1 MSDLPI
7 VKREANLQR
16 TVVQASD
23 VRQRSRRRQTNIY
36 AIWRLAVLIVVAG
49 IVLLPLTA
57 TVLGGFKD
65 LGELR
70 TNPLGLPRVW
80 LWGNYWDILDSR
92 RYWRVL
98 GNSLFI
104 ASFTV
109 ALTVALSATA
119 AFAFAHLR
127 FFGRRFL
134 FNYLVLG
141 LMFPAAAAIL
151 PLFIRVRQLGLV
163 DTPWGVILP
172 QVAFGLAMGVL
183 LMRNA
188 YRQLPTELLDA
199 ALVDGCGYMRY
210 FAHITLPLS
219 RPILSTVGIIAFV
232 GSWNNYLVPLIMLD
246 TNSLYP
252 WPLGL
257 MDYEGQYSTNWQLV
271 LAFITLT
278 ILPAVIMFVI
288 AQKYIVEGLTAG
300 AVKG

>member
-1 MSDLPI
+1 MSDLP
-7 VKREANLQR
+7 LQR
-16 TVVQASD
+16 HHAMGETQAVPRATD
-23 VRQRSRRRQTNIY
+23 RLRSRRRQ
-36 AIWRLAVLIVVAG
+36 ARAFAVWRLGILIIVAD
-49 IVLLPLTA
+49 IVLLPLAA

-65 LGELR
+65 LGQLR
-70 TNPLGLPRVW
+70 TNPLGLPRLW
-80 LWGNYWDILDSR
+80 LWRNYWDILASL

-98 GNSLFI
+98 GNSLLF
-104 ASFTV
+104 AS
-109 ALTVALSATA
+109 LTVVLTLCLASTA
-119 AFAFAHLR
+119 AFAFAHLK

-134 FNYLVLG
+134 FNYMVLG

-188 YRQLPTELLDA
+188 FRQLPSELLDA

-210 FAHITLPLS
+210 FLHVTLPLS

-246 TNSLYP
+246 SAHLYP

-257 MDYEGQYSTNWQLV
+257 MDYQGEYSTAWQLV

-278 ILPAVIMFVI
+278 ILPAILMFVL
-288 AQKYIVEGLTAG
+288 AQRYIVEGLTAG

>member
-1 MSDLPI
+1 MSDLPL
-7 VKREANLQR
+7 VKREAGLQR
-16 TVVQASD
+16 KVMEGIEA
-23 VRQRSRRRQTNIY
+23 RPRSRRRQATLY
-36 AIWRLAVLIVVAG
+36 GVWRLAILIVVAG
-49 IVLLPLTA
+49 IVLLPLMA

-70 TNPLGLPRVW
+70 TNPLGLPRIW
-80 LWGNYWDILDSR
+80 LWHNYWDILSSQ

-109 ALTVALSATA
+109 ALTVVLSATA

-188 YRQLPTELLDA
+188 YRQLPSELLDA

-210 FAHITLPLS
+210 FAYITLPLS

-257 MDYEGQYSTNWQLV
+257 MDYEGQYSTSWQLV

-278 ILPAVIMFVI
+278 ILPAIIMFVL

>member
-7 VKREANLQR
+7 VKREAGLQR
-16 TVVQASD
+16 RVARVATT
-23 VRQRSRRRQTNIY
+23 RQTSRRHQATLY
-36 AIWRLAVLIVVAG
+36 GVWRMAVLILVAG
-49 IVLLPLTA
+49 IVLLPLLA

-70 TNPLGLPRVW
+70 TNPLGLPHAW
-80 LWGNYWDILDSR
+80 LWRNYWDILDSR

-98 GNSLFI
+98 GNSLVI

-109 ALTVALSATA
+109 ALTVALAATA

-246 TNSLYP
+246 TNTLYP

-257 MDYEGQYSTNWQLV
+257 MDYEGQYSTSWQLV

-278 ILPAVIMFVI
+278 ILPAIAMFVL

>member
-1 MSDLPI
+1 MNEISRGL
-7 VKREANLQR
+7 
-16 TVVQASD
+16 VVAP
-23 VRQRSRRRQTNIY
+23 VRVTPARRRSAGPPAGLY
-36 AIWRLAVLIVVAG
+36 AVWRLAVLIVVAG
-49 IVLLPLTA
+49 IVLVPLFATA
-57 TVLGGFKD
+57 IGGFKD

-70 TNPLGLPRVW
+70 ANPLGFPHVW
-80 LWGNYWDILDSR
+80 LWRNYWDILTSL

-98 GNSLFI
+98 GNSLLI

-127 FFGRRFL
+127 FFGRQFL
-134 FNYLVLG
+134 FGYLVLG

-151 PLFIRVRQLGLV
+151 PLFIKVRDFGLV

-188 YRQLPTELLDA
+188 FRQLPHELLEA
-199 ALVDGCGYMRY
+199 ALVDGCGYIRY
-210 FAHITLPLS
+210 FLHVTLPLS
-219 RPILSTVGIIAFV
+219 RPILSTVAIIAFV
-232 GSWNNYLVPLIMLD
+232 GSWNNYLLPLIMLD
-246 TNSLYP
+246 TNTLYP

-257 MDYEGQYSTNWQLV
+257 MDYQGEYSTSWQLV

-278 ILPAVIMFVI
+278 ILPAILMFVV
-288 AQKYIVEGLTAG
+288 AQRYIVEGLTAG